1 MVTRIEGQEPEFP
14 NEGIRV
20 PETRRARIGRPCDDD
35 SYNGHEDVEPDSCPG
50 ASSGLADTV
59 RKADAENLATEE
71 TNVVDNK
78 GGETGLID
86 NVAPAVDGRGA

>member
-59 RKADAENLATEE
+59 RNADAENLATAE
-71 TNVVDNK
+71 TNA
-78 GGETGLID
+78 
-86 NVAPAVDGRGA
+86 VATKVEGRLES